1 MSKIVNIQNID
12 PQTFEL
18 QTYSF
23 DDTSLISN
31 FEINN
36 SFNLASNY
44 VEYFIYDLNGNILY
58 SDEDGSFRGYSL
70 LDNNLYI
77 VIYYEPYENENCISF
92 YSLQMKSE
100 IYITELNKIIN

>member
-36 SFNLASNY
+36 STVFDVGWNLP
-44 VEYFIYDLNGNILY
+44 
-58 SDEDGSFRGYSL
+58 
-70 LDNNLYI
+70 NLYLTTYGNTWRFEYP
-77 VIYYEPYENENCISF
+77 V
-92 YSLQMKSE
+92 
-100 IYITELNKIIN
+100 